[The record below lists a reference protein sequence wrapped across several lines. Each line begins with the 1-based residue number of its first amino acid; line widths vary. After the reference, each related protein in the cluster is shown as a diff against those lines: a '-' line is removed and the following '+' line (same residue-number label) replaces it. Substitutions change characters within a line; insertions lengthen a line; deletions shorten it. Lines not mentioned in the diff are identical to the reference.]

1 MLMADSRYIPR
12 TLDIAGLSRRKS
24 LFLFGPRQT
33 GKTALIRHAL
43 PSAKVYDLLDGDVF
57 RTLSHRPARLGE
69 ELESG
74 DRLVVVDGI
83 QKLPELLDEVHRLIE
98 RRSIHF
104 VLTGSS
110 ARKLRRGGVNLLGG
124 RAPTRTLHPFTYREL
139 GDEFVLE
146 RALDRGLLPSIYFS
160 TDPKADLGAYVGAYL
175 REEVA
180 AEALTR
186 NVPAFS
192 RFLEVAALC
201 HGTMLN
207 FSQIASDAQ
216 TPVST
221 VREYFHILEDTLVAR
236 LVSAWTRTRT
246 RKAIA
251 TAKYYFFDCGVVR
264 RLQHRAGL
272 ARRSPEFGAKHSRAT
287 SFTRGFLLFLVGKC
301 HFLVGISRILGAS
314 TKGTL
319 LDLLAVSNV
328 SGTLICPTSTPGEG
342 FKISPKPETPHS
354 ALLFV
359 AAFGRSLARLL
370 PEGLRTATS
379 ARTGLAAKL
388 WPYW

>member
-1 MLMADSRYIPR
+1 MLMADSRYVPR
-12 TLDIAGLSRRKS
+12 ALDIAGLSRRKS

-33 GKTALIRHAL
+33 GKTALIHRAL

-69 ELESG
+69 ELERG
-74 DRLVVVDGI
+74 DRLVVVDEI

-98 RRSIHF
+98 QRSIHF

-124 RAPTRTLHPFTYREL
+124 RAPTRTLHPFIYREL

-160 TDPKADLGAYVGAYL
+160 TDPRADLGAYVGAYL
-175 REEVA
+175 REEIA

-216 TPVST
+216 TPIST

-236 LVSAWTRTRT
+236 LVPAWTRTRT
-246 RKAIA
+246 RKAIG

-264 RLQHRAGL
+264 RLQHRTGL
-272 ARRSPEFGAKHSRAT
+272 ARRSPEFGEAFESYIFHELSTYIDYTGAGPLAYWRSTSNFEVDFVLAGTTAIEVKSKDPVGERDLRGIRALKEEA
-287 SFTRGFLLFLVGKC
+287 LLKNYIVVSLEPRPRTVE
-301 HFLVGISRILGAS
+301 GIRILPWKDFLERLWDGA
-314 TKGTL
+314 L
-319 LDLLAVSNV
+319 V
-328 SGTLICPTSTPGEG
+328 
-342 FKISPKPETPHS
+342 
-354 ALLFV
+354 
-359 AAFGRSLARLL
+359 
-370 PEGLRTATS
+370 
-379 ARTGLAAKL
+379 
-388 WPYW
+388 